1 MKTSTFVPYTP
12 SEKRRVLEQARAQG
26 EIAWDSL
33 DPMLLDACSS
43 PAKMSALLRSLS
55 EVIITAAKNPDDVM
69 NEDINLALP
78 AEVLND
84 SDFYRQYSEQVRSLR
99 RMTRE
104 EEHQLARRL
113 ELARARLEKVVAATR
128 LPADKRTEL
137 IERGVNCDALREAM
151 EQEAP
156 DGLEALLAE
165 LPCESRDPVVLNM
178 MSEYN
183 RVRQHY
189 VERNLFI
196 VIGMS
201 AAYRT
206 YGLPAMDLIQEGNA
220 SLIRAV
226 EKFDWRKDVRFQT
239 YAAFWVRQAIERLI
253 TANRGIVRVPNYVQQ
268 KLRRLRREGKL
279 PRNHKDVDVG
289 ELSELFET
297 NRASAARLIE
307 TDRNPYS
314 LDIPLKGDEGEISF
328 AALLAAD
335 APDEEITDSE
345 KHALGRRLDDVMA
358 EHLSKQEREIISRRF
373 GLGGTSPETLE
384 AIGTSMKVS
393 RERVRQMQ
401 VKALHKLHNESLMDQ
416 LVDFL

>member
-1 MKTSTFVPYTP
+1 MKTSDFVPYSPTQ
-12 SEKRRVLEQARAQG
+12 KKRVLAEARERG
-26 EIAWDSL
+26 EIAWDAL
-33 DPMLLDACSS
+33 DPMLVDACST
-43 PAKMSALLRSLS
+43 PAKLSALLRALS
-55 EVIITAAKNPDDVM
+55 EVIITSAENPDDVM
-69 NEDINLALP
+69 NEDIDLALP
-78 AEVLND
+78 AEVLSE

-99 RMTRE
+99 RLTRE
-104 EEHQLARRL
+104 EEHLLARRL
-113 ELARARLEKVVAATR
+113 ELARARLEKVIARTR
-128 LPADKRTEL
+128 LPQEKRTEL
-137 IERGVNCDALREAM
+137 IERGVNCEALREAI

-156 DGLEALLAE
+156 SELELLLAE
-165 LPCESRDPVVLNM
+165 LPCESQDPVVLNM
-178 MSEYN
+178 LSEYT
-183 RVRQHY
+183 RVRTHF

-206 YGLPAMDLIQEGNA
+206 YGLPVMDLIQEGNT

-239 YAAFWVRQAIERLI
+239 YAAFWVRQAIERMI

-279 PRNHKDVDVG
+279 PRNHADVDVG

-307 TDRNPYS
+307 TDKNPYS
-314 LDIPLKGDEGEISF
+314 LDRPLKGDEGEISF

-335 APDEEITDSE
+335 APDEEITESE
-345 KHALGRRLDDVMA
+345 KDMLGQRLDEVMA
-358 EHLSKQEREIISRRF
+358 KHLSKQEREIVIRRF
-373 GLGGTSPETLE
+373 GLGGTRPQTLE
-384 AIGTSMKVS
+384 EIGTRMKVS

-401 VKALHKLHNESLMDQ
+401 VKALHKLHKQSLLDQ
-416 LVDFL
+416 LEDFL